1 MKRLLRILKVLIFRF
16 RKDLGFL
23 RASALT
29 FTSALSV
36 VPVLAVMFGIA
47 KGFGI
52 EKILESTLQ
61 SEFHDQEEAIKYL
74 IQFGYTLLDQARGGL
89 IAGIG
94 IITLFYTVLRLLSTI
109 EESLNSMWGI
119 TDSRPLSRKIVDF
132 LALILICPIFFV
144 ISSSLTVYI
153 TTHLEMLRDTHSIM
167 GQIQP
172 VVVKALAT
180 LPYILSSALFT
191 FLYIYMPNTRVRFTS
206 ALFAGIFAGIAYQLL
221 QAWYIFL
228 QIQVSKTGAIYGS
241 FAALPLFLVWL
252 YCSWVIFLSG
262 AEIVVIYQERLW
274 DPRILASFR
283 ALTPFE
289 KELCYLSITK
299 EAVDTFLQESP
310 PLTVETVA
318 TSLKMPIRVVREL
331 IDDLVEAKILLKTL
345 EGIVPAKNPD
355 TLRVFD
361 VLQAVDGGN
370 QLMIHQPSPLIETF
384 DKLIH
389 EAQRLPQLSEK
400 NKLLKD
406 IHTI

>member
-1 MKRLLRILKVLIFRF
+1 MTRLVRIFKVLIFRF

-23 RASALT
+23 RTSALT
-29 FTSALSV
+29 FTSALAV

-89 IAGIG
+89 IAGVG

-119 TDSRPLSRKIVDF
+119 TISRSLSRKIVDF

-153 TTHLEMLRDTHSIM
+153 TTHLEMMKEAHSII
-167 GQIQP
+167 GHIQP
-172 VVVKALAT
+172 VAVKILAA
-180 LPYILSSALFT
+180 LPYILSSMLFT
-191 FLYIYMPNTRVRFTS
+191 FLYIYMPNTSVRFTS

-221 QAWYIFL
+221 QAWYIFI

-252 YCSWVIFLSG
+252 YCSWLIFLVG

-283 ALTPFE
+283 SLTPFE

-299 EAVDTFLQESP
+299 EAVDTFLREGP
-310 PLTVETVA
+310 PLTVETIA
-318 TSLKMPIRVVREL
+318 TSLQMPIRVVRAL
-331 IDDLVEAKILLKTL
+331 IDDLVEAKILLKTE
-345 EGIVPAKNPD
+345 EGVVPAKNPD

-361 VLQAVDGGN
+361 VLHAVEGEN
-370 QLMIHQPSPLIETF
+370 QLMVNKPSTLIETF
-384 DKLIH
+384 DTLIH
-389 EAQRLPQLSEK
+389 DAQKLPRLSEK
-400 NKLLKD
+400 NRLLKD
-406 IHTI
+406 IS